1 MTFRRI
7 NDTTINC
14 IISPEDLH
22 DHGIQ
27 IDDLFDRKEEA
38 MEFLRRAI
46 VEAAKAEN
54 FNLQGEYTS
63 MRITVLP
70 DHSLSLTLTENIPG
84 AEQASKKRKETQAI
98 RHTLGERAQGRAG
111 AAPEIEY
118 ALVFSSMENV
128 MSAAG
133 RIAAAGDME
142 SSLYMDEEDGCYYLF
157 VTRNKHTGNQFEQLV
172 LSSNEFGSLLSE
184 GPEFRA
190 YIREHKKCI
199 LREKAVQTLNSL

>member
-38 MEFLRRAI
+38 MEFLRRTI

-70 DHSLSLTLTENIPG
+70 DHSLSLTLTENNPG
-84 AEQASKKRKETQAI
+84 TAHVSKKKKETQAI
-98 RHTLGERAQGRAG
+98 RHTLGERAQNQAG
-111 AAPEIEY
+111 AAPEVEY
-118 ALVFSSMENV
+118 SLVFSSMENV
-128 MSAAG
+128 MSAAE
-133 RIAAAGDME
+133 RIAAAGDMD

-157 VTRNKHTGNQFEQLV
+157 ITRNRHTGNRFEQLV
-172 LSSNEFGSLLSE
+172 LSSNEFGSLINE
-184 GPEFRA
+184 GPEFGA
-190 YIREHKKCI
+190 YIKEHKKCI
-199 LREKAVQTLNSL
+199 LGEKAVQTLSRL